1 MAEKILVVDDE
12 QDIVKV
18 LSKILE
24 ISGYE
29 VISATNG
36 TDAIALVKNE
46 NPELVLLD
54 YMMPDLTGLDVLKE
68 IKKYSDE
75 IYVVMVTGRG
85 SEEVAAAVMKA
96 GASDYVIKPF
106 VKDQIVTVVKD
117 TLRLRQAELRARRL
131 QEELFEL
138 NRELENKVTERTRDL
153 VETQDRLI
161 HQQNLVS
168 LGEMSGGM
176 AHEIRNPLNSIA
188 LYAQIMQ
195 EELSPEDRKREYLD
209 KIMDDID
216 RINAIVTNL
225 NIFSRRIKRDKEPL
239 HLQGPLEATLRTLST
254 KFISGNIKVRVDIE
268 PGLPEV
274 LASPEEMEEVFTH
287 LLINSMNAMPQGGDI
302 GVSMRL
308 VRPSANKPGSR
319 EYVEISFTDT
329 GIGISKETL
338 DKIFIPFFTTK
349 TDWEGTGLGLSVVD
363 RVITEHEGVIDVES
377 EVGKGTIFKIR
388 LPVLQSGAGLGPLKS
403 AVG

>member
-54 YMMPDLTGLDVLKE
+54 YMMPDLTGLDVLRE

-319 EYVEISFTDT
+319 EYVEMSFTDT